1 MDSSNP
7 HAGDCYEISK
17 ERTVFKLDRC
27 ENIAMGERG
36 TTNLHVAI
44 SQPYDAVALLDK
56 EGTSLFTYL
65 IFHLMTGSLQIKPE
79 GGLLGLLAKRP
90 TVRPHD
96 PITISFDESGTK
108 PMLLDH
114 LVFSIPLKPL
124 IIGPS

>member
-36 TTNLHVAI
+36 TMNLHVAI

-56 EGTSLFTYL
+56 EGTYLFNIPSNDRIPTN
-65 IFHLMTGSLQIKPE
+65 QARRRVV
-79 GGLLGLLAKRP
+79 GLACQ
-90 TVRPHD
+90 TPHGQ
-96 PITISFDESGTK
+96 TS
-108 PMLLDH
+108 
-114 LVFSIPLKPL
+114 
-124 IIGPS
+124 